1 MATKFIDRLG
11 QRFNRLLVVEP
22 AGRDRNKKV
31 LWKCLCDCGQTT
43 VVTSGS
49 LVTGNTTSCG
59 CVLKEAITKHGGTGK
74 GSYNTWRAMMRRCY
88 KELDKDYKNYG
99 GRGIAVHAPWHE
111 YLVFAS
117 EVGEP
122 TGKQTLDRIDVDGH
136 YEPGNV
142 RWAEPSVQ
150 MRNMRFPKT
159 NKTGVLGVLFHNN
172 RYYANITAQGKK
184 FYSKCFEKLE
194 DAAAARKELERIH
207 WGVA

>member
-1 MATKFIDRLG
+1 
-11 QRFNRLLVVEP
+11 
-22 AGRDRNKKV
+22 
-31 LWKCLCDCGQTT
+31 
-43 VVTSGS
+43 
-49 LVTGNTTSCG
+49 
-59 CVLKEAITKHGGTGK
+59 
-74 GSYNTWRAMMRRCY
+74 MMRRCY

-99 GRGIAVHAPWHE
+99 GRGIVVYAPWHE

-122 TGKQTLDRIDVDGH
+122 TGKQTLDRIDVNGH

-150 MRNMRFPKT
+150 MRNIRFPKT

-184 FYSKCFEKLE
+184 FYSKCFRTVKE
-194 DAAAARKELERIH
+194 AAAARKELERIH

>member
-1 MATKFIDRLG
+1 
-11 QRFNRLLVVEP
+11 
-22 AGRDRNKKV
+22 
-31 LWKCLCDCGQTT
+31 
-43 VVTSGS
+43 
-49 LVTGNTTSCG
+49 
-59 CVLKEAITKHGGTGK
+59 
-74 GSYNTWRAMMRRCY
+74 MMRRCY

-99 GRGIAVHAPWHE
+99 GRGIVVHAPWHE

-122 TGKQTLDRIDVDGH
+122 TGKQTLDRIDVNGH

-142 RWAEPSVQ
+142 RWAEPSAQ